1 MTISK
6 NNSFRHYLIVFL
18 LFIGVFAAG
27 SGIVNLMTTNTISI
41 GEILAM
47 IGLLAAAALYMRS
60 RVKIKKSER
69 NRK

>member
-18 LFIGVFAAG
+18 LFIAVFAAG
-27 SGIVNLMTTNTISI
+27 SGTVNMITTHTISI
-41 GEILAM
+41 GEMLAM
-47 IGLLAAAALYMRS
+47 IGLLAAAAVYMRS
-60 RVKIKKSER
+60 RVKNKKSES